1 MKIRR
6 GLKLATRVLVAL
18 LVIAGSVWAVRRWR
32 QSSNPVDAPTAAAR
46 QGDFLVTVRCRG
58 ALAAR
63 RSVQMTAPL
72 DVPDLQIVWLAP
84 PGSRV
89 KPGQVVIRFDPSK
102 SQQDLK
108 EKQSA
113 LDQAQATLDQAVAQA
128 RITADQDKLDLS
140 TAVYNKQK
148 AELEASKQAIVSA
161 MQGQES
167 AIDLKI
173 AEEKVKVQQ
182 ATNELHRKSDE
193 AKIASAR
200 RLRDAAKAE
209 VDLIKYRLTVMDLK
223 SPLDGVIN
231 YESNRS
237 QGWMNAQPFK
247 VGDHTVGG
255 TVIAEIPDLSTLEM
269 ESKVEEIDRSRI
281 QIGDDVLVRVDSFP
295 EKVVHARL
303 SRISPLTEQSFDEW
317 PVDRTFRAYA
327 LLQNPDPNMR
337 PGMNAGAD
345 IVQSRIASVVSIPAK
360 ALFTRNGKPAVYVK
374 EKEQFNPRQVTVIA
388 RNPDEVAVSGIGAG
402 TLVSLTD
409 LAERKP

>member
-1 MKIRR
+1 MTFSRGVKIAVRI
-6 GLKLATRVLVAL
+6 L
-18 LVIAGSVWAVRRWR
+18 LVLLVVAGSVWALRRWHH
-32 QSSNPVDAPTAAAR
+32 SSSPLEAPTASAR
-46 QGDFLVTVRCRG
+46 LGDFLVMVRSRG
-58 ALAAR
+58 ALSAR
-63 RSVQMTAPL
+63 RSVQMSAPL
-72 DVPDLQIVWLAP
+72 DVPDLQIIWLAP

-89 KPGQVVIRFDPSK
+89 KPNQVVIRFDPSK

-128 RITADQDKLDLS
+128 RITADQDKLDLA
-140 TAVYNKQK
+140 TAVYNKEK
-148 AELEASKQAIVSA
+148 AALEASKQAIVSP

-167 AIDLKI
+167 AIDLKV
-173 AEEKVKVQQ
+173 AEAKVKVQQ
-182 ATNELHRKSDE
+182 ATNELHHKSDE

-269 ESKVEEIDRSRI
+269 ESKVEEIDRSHI
-281 QIGDDVLVRVDSFP
+281 QVGDDVLVHVDAFP
-295 EKVVHARL
+295 EKTIHAKL
-303 SRISPLTEQSFDEW
+303 SRISPLTEQSFEEF
-317 PVDRTFRAYA
+317 PPDRTFRAYA

-345 IVQSRIASVVSIPAK
+345 LIQSKIPNAVSIPAK
-360 ALFTRNGKPAVYVK
+360 ALFTRNGQPAVYVK
-374 EKEQFNPRQVTVIA
+374 GKEQFTPRPVKVIA
-388 RNPDEVAVSGIGAG
+388 RNPDEVAVSGIRAG

-409 LAERKP
+409 LSEHKP